1 VRGPLFI
8 RPAGFKVRTPGAPEF
23 GYDYGKHRGVQ
34 ARGAISGLRMQAPE
48 GQAMQVKDILKI
60 KGGQI
65 FSIGPDAL
73 LPQAVSLMVEHDIGS
88 LVVMEKG
95 QMIGLLT
102 FREVLAA
109 VHRYRGDI
117 LEVKVNQVM
126 VSNPICGNL
135 DDSVDTM
142 RSVMTDNHV
151 RYLPIKDNTAL
162 IGVLSFHDVAKAS
175 LRAASFENKLLK
187 QYIKNWPEQD
197 KA

>member
-1 VRGPLFI
+1 
-8 RPAGFKVRTPGAPEF
+8 
-23 GYDYGKHRGVQ
+23 
-34 ARGAISGLRMQAPE
+34 
-48 GQAMQVKDILKI
+48 MQVRDILKI

-65 FSIGPDAL
+65 FSIGPEAL
-73 LPQAVSLMVEHDIGS
+73 LPQAVSLMVQHDIGS
-88 LVVMEKG
+88 LVVMDKG
-95 QMIGLLT
+95 QMTGLLT

-117 LEVKVNQVM
+117 HEVKVSQVM
-126 VSNPICGNL
+126 VGNPICGSL
-135 DDSVDTM
+135 DDSIDHM
-142 RSVMTDNHV
+142 RSVMTDKHV

-162 IGVLSFHDVAKAS
+162 VGVLSFHDVAKAS

>member
-1 VRGPLFI
+1 
-8 RPAGFKVRTPGAPEF
+8 
-23 GYDYGKHRGVQ
+23 
-34 ARGAISGLRMQAPE
+34 
-48 GQAMQVKDILKI
+48 MQVKDILKI
-60 KGGQI
+60 RGGQI
-65 FSIGPDAL
+65 FSIGPDAP

-95 QMIGLLT
+95 QMTGLLT

-117 LEVKVNQVM
+117 HEVKVNQVT
-126 VSNPICGNL
+126 VRDPICGNL
-135 DDSVDTM
+135 DDSVDQM
-142 RSVMTDNHV
+142 YSVMTDNHV
-151 RYLPIKDNTAL
+151 RYLPIKDNGAL

>member
-1 VRGPLFI
+1 
-8 RPAGFKVRTPGAPEF
+8 
-23 GYDYGKHRGVQ
+23 
-34 ARGAISGLRMQAPE
+34 
-48 GQAMQVKDILKI
+48 MQVRDILKI

-88 LVVMEKG
+88 LVVMDKG
-95 QMIGLLT
+95 QMSGLLT

-117 LEVKVNQVM
+117 HDVKVNQVM
-126 VSNPICGNL
+126 VADPICGYL
-135 DDSVDTM
+135 DDGIDKM
-142 RSVMTDNHV
+142 RGVMTDQHI
-151 RYLPIKDNTAL
+151 RYLPIKDNAAL
-162 IGVLSFHDVAKAS
+162 VGVLSFHDVAKAS

>member
-1 VRGPLFI
+1 
-8 RPAGFKVRTPGAPEF
+8 
-23 GYDYGKHRGVQ
+23 
-34 ARGAISGLRMQAPE
+34 
-48 GQAMQVKDILKI
+48 MQVRDILKI

-109 VHRYRGDI
+109 DHRYRGDI
-117 LEVKVNQVM
+117 IEVKVSQVM
-126 VSNPICGNL
+126 VGNPICGGL

-151 RYLPIKDNTAL
+151 RYLPIKDNAAL
-162 IGVLSFHDVAKAS
+162 VGVLSFHDVAKAS

-187 QYIKNWPEQD
+187 QYIKNWPEQE
-197 KA
+197 KS

>member
-1 VRGPLFI
+1 
-8 RPAGFKVRTPGAPEF
+8 
-23 GYDYGKHRGVQ
+23 
-34 ARGAISGLRMQAPE
+34 
-48 GQAMQVKDILKI
+48 MQVKDILKI

-95 QMIGLLT
+95 QMTGLLT
-102 FREVLAA
+102 FREVLSA

-117 LEVKVNQVM
+117 HDVKVDQVM
-126 VSNPICGNL
+126 VGAPICGNL
-135 DDSVDTM
+135 DDSVDEM
-142 RSVMTDNHV
+142 RGVMTDNHV
-151 RYLPIKDNTAL
+151 RYLPIKDNGAL

-187 QYIKNWPEQD
+187 QYIKNWPEQG

>member
-1 VRGPLFI
+1 
-8 RPAGFKVRTPGAPEF
+8 
-23 GYDYGKHRGVQ
+23 
-34 ARGAISGLRMQAPE
+34 
-48 GQAMQVKDILKI
+48 MQVKDILKI

-102 FREVLAA
+102 FREVLSA

-117 LEVKVNQVM
+117 LDVKVNQVM

>member
-1 VRGPLFI
+1 ML
-8 RPAGFKVRTPGAPEF
+8 
-23 GYDYGKHRGVQ
+23 
-34 ARGAISGLRMQAPE
+34 
-48 GQAMQVKDILKI
+48 VKDILKI

-95 QMIGLLT
+95 QMTGLLT
-102 FREVLAA
+102 FREVLSA

-117 LEVKVNQVM
+117 HEVKVNQVM
-126 VSNPICGNL
+126 VGSPICGNL
-135 DDSVDTM
+135 DDSVDQM

-151 RYLPIKDNTAL
+151 RYLPIRDNGTL

-197 KA
+197 KT

>member
-1 VRGPLFI
+1 MAMRRSCAVNLASGSNGTLSRENSG
-8 RPAGFKVRTPGAPEF
+8 AG
-23 GYDYGKHRGVQ
+23 
-34 ARGAISGLRMQAPE
+34 
-48 GQAMQVKDILKI
+48 MQVKDILKI

-65 FSIGPDAL
+65 FSIGPEAP

-95 QMIGLLT
+95 QMTGLLT

-117 LEVKVNQVM
+117 LDVKVNQVM
-126 VSNPICGNL
+126 VSSPICGNL
-135 DDSVDTM
+135 DDSVDQM

-151 RYLPIKDNTAL
+151 RYLPIKDNSAL
-162 IGVLSFHDVAKAS
+162 VGVLSFHDVAKAS